1 MGSMRNWF
9 RRQASP
15 PAPVQPAASH
25 GPGGR
30 QLDGRVALVTGGSGI
45 LGSAIAEALAAEGAR
60 VAVAYFRRAESA
72 AAVVARIERAGGVAF
87 ASRVDVRER
96 ADVDAVV
103 RSVGQRYG
111 DIEILV
117 NNAATV
123 PTEIGMRGFLEHAW
137 PDYQAYLDTV
147 VKGAVHCCQAV
158 LPGMVRRGRGRV
170 INIGTTALYEI
181 NAHLNPYVTA
191 KGALLGLTRSLAEEF
206 GRHHVTVNLV
216 SPGWVWSAEREP
228 GPDDGRVFR
237 ERSPLGDGLV
247 RPRHVADA
255 VVFLASD
262 RADAITGAA
271 LPVAAGQVQL
281 G

>member
-1 MGSMRNWF
+1 MGSIREWF
-9 RRQASP
+9 TRRSSGR
-15 PAPVQPAASH
+15 APEREAASAAS
-25 GPGGR
+25 GVR

-60 VAVAYFRRAESA
+60 VAVAYFRRAETA
-72 AAVVARIERAGGVAF
+72 AAVVSRIEHAGGAAF
-87 ASRVDVRER
+87 AWRVDVRER

-103 RSVGQRYG
+103 RAAGKRYG

-147 VKGAVHCCQAV
+147 VKGAVNCCQAA
-158 LPGMVRRGRGRV
+158 LPGMVRKGRGRV
-170 INIGTTALYEI
+170 INIGTTALNEI

-216 SPGWVWSAEREP
+216 SPGWVWSAAREP

-237 ERSPLGDGLV
+237 DRSPLGDGLV

-262 RADAITGAA
+262 RAAGITGAT
-271 LPVAAGQVQL
+271 LPVAAGQVML

>member
-1 MGSMRNWF
+1 MGSIREWF
-9 RRQASP
+9 TRRSSDPAPAREAASP
-15 PAPVQPAASH
+15 AS
-25 GPGGR
+25 GGR
-30 QLDGRVALVTGGSGI
+30 HLDGRVALVTGGSGI
-45 LGSAIAEALAAEGAR
+45 LGSVIAEALAVEGAR
-60 VAVAYFRRAESA
+60 VAVAYFRRAETA
-72 AAVVARIERAGGVAF
+72 AAVVSRIEHAGGTAF
-87 ASRVDVRER
+87 AWRVDVRER
-96 ADVDAVV
+96 ADVDAIV
-103 RSVGQRYG
+103 RAAAERYG

-147 VKGAVHCCQAV
+147 VKGAVNCCQAA
-158 LPGMVRRGRGRV
+158 LPGMVRKGHGRV
-170 INIGTTALYEI
+170 INIGTTALNEI

-216 SPGWVWSAEREP
+216 SPGWVWSADRQP
-228 GPDDGRVFR
+228 GPEDGRVFR
-237 ERSPLGDGLV
+237 DRSPLGDGLV

-262 RADAITGAA
+262 RAAAITGAT
-271 LPVAAGQVQL
+271 LPVAAGQVML